1 MAGIGDLAEVILTFV
16 FFYCLEFWVMF
27 SFCYFQQKHGSFVE
41 FVTAASR
48 ICASLSF
55 STALIYQTPT
65 LELLKL
71 IKRPGRLLNH
81 SY

>member
-48 ICASLSF
+48 I
-55 STALIYQTPT
+55 
-65 LELLKL
+65 
-71 IKRPGRLLNH
+71 
-81 SY
+81 